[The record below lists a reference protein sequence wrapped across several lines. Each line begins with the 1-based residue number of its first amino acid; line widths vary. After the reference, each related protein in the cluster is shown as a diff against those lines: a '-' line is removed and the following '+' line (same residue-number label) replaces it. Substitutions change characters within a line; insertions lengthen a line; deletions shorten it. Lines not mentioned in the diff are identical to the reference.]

1 MQIDRPKISELLQKL
16 IFITFNL
23 IFFLTP
29 FIFTWMNQELFEF
42 SKMIFVYLMTT
53 LITGL
58 WLFRMVVEQKIIL
71 KRSKFDYFL
80 LAFLASQVISTIFSI
95 HPRTSWLGYYTR
107 FNGGL
112 LSTITYIT
120 LFYAFVS
127 NIKRTQLKAIYSSL
141 FLSALI
147 ISLYAIPEHFAHSP
161 SCWLITHKFDTECWS
176 ANNNPRFRVFAT
188 FGQPNWLAAFLI
200 TIIPLNVDFL
210 LKEKKWRNRLYL
222 FLVLGSSS
230 AALLFTKSRSGLLGL
245 GVALIFYALWKI
257 LASKKERVT
266 NFLKLSGV
274 ALFITIIAIL
284 AGTPFTPKL
293 SDLLHGTTSASEPTT
308 TTEQQTGGTPS
319 EEIRKIVWQG
329 AIKVWQRYPIFG
341 SGVETFAYS
350 YYLDRPLAHN
360 LVSEWDFLYN
370 KAHNELLNFLA
381 NSGLVGLASYLF
393 LFVAIFYFGL
403 KQFLDNK
410 KDSLSLAILAGLLAM
425 FISNFFGFS
434 TVMTNVLLFGL
445 FAVIILNNQ
454 KQNSEEMS
462 NIKKID
468 NKAEI
473 SNIEY
478 FMYALIGLGTIIM
491 ITKVWRIWQ
500 ADYLFTQGQKAFE
513 KGLYPSGLSAIEAAI
528 QKSPKEA
535 FFYDEL
541 AGDYSQLSLVSAN
554 NGQSTAS
561 AQLAQKAIE
570 SNSYALELNPVH
582 LNFYKSQA
590 RIFIRLGQLD
600 SRLYAYAEQAL
611 KKAITLSPTDA
622 KLYYNLALV
631 LEVLG
636 KDDEALKNMEYA
648 VEIKSNYLQ
657 ARDELARMYF
667 GRGELEKAKEQYVYS
682 LEKLAPNDE
691 LVQEKLAI
699 VEASL
704 SAKIKKN

>member
-1 MQIDRPKISELLQKL
+1 MQINRSKISELLQKL
-16 IFITFNL
+16 IFVTFNL
-23 IFFLTP
+23 LFFLTP

-42 SKMIFVYLMTT
+42 SKMLFVYLLTT
-53 LITGL
+53 IIAAL
-58 WLFRMVVEQKIIL
+58 WLTRMVVTQKLIF
-71 KRSKFDYFL
+71 KRSKLDYFL
-80 LAFLASQVISTIFSI
+80 LAFLVSQVISTLFSL
-95 HPRTSWLGYYTR
+95 HPRTSWFGYYTR

-127 NIKRTQLKAIYSSL
+127 NIKKTQLKAIYSSL

-161 SCWLITHKFDTECWS
+161 SCWLITQKFDTNCWS
-176 ANNNPRFRVFAT
+176 DNNNPRFRVFAT

-200 TIIPLNVDFL
+200 TIIPLNIDSFL
-210 LKEKKWRNRLYL
+210 KKKKWLDRLYL
-222 FLVLGSSS
+222 ILVLGASTL
-230 AALLFTKSRSGLLGL
+230 ALLFTKSRSGLLGL
-245 GVALIFYALWKI
+245 GVALVFYAFWKI
-257 LASKKERVT
+257 LLNKKERLN

-274 ALFITIIAIL
+274 ALIILLISL
-284 AGTPFTPKL
+284 FTGTPFTPKL
-293 SDLLHGTTSASEPTT
+293 SDLLQGKTNISEATPVAET
-308 TTEQQTGGTPS
+308 QAGGTPS

-329 AIKVWQRYPIFG
+329 AIKIWQRYPIFG

-381 NSGLVGLASYLF
+381 NSGLVGLVSYLT
-393 LFVAIFYFGL
+393 LFVMIFYLGL
-403 KQFLDNK
+403 KQFLNNK
-410 KDSLSLAILAGLLAM
+410 KDSRSLAILAGLLAM

-434 TVMTNVLLFGL
+434 TVMSNLLLFGL
-445 FAVIILNNQ
+445 FAIVIMNEKNEKNEKLATI
-454 KQNSEEMS
+454 E
-462 NIKKID
+462 NIDKTEKI
-468 NKAEI
+468 N
-473 SNIEY
+473 NIEY
-478 FMYALIGLGTIIM
+478 FLYALIGLGAILTSS
-491 ITKVWRIWQ
+491 KVWHIWQ
-500 ADYLFTQGQKAFE
+500 ADYLFTQGQNTFE
-513 KGLYPSGLSAIEAAI
+513 QGLYPSGLSTIQEAIK
-528 QKSPKEA
+528 KSPKEA

-541 AGDYSQLSLVSAN
+541 AGDLAQWSIVTAK

-590 RIFIRLGQLD
+590 RIYIRLAQLD
-600 SRLYAYAEQAL
+600 SRLYSYAEQAL

-622 KLYYNLALV
+622 KLYYNLGLV

-636 KDDEALKNMEYA
+636 KDEEALQNMEYA
-648 VEIKSNYLQ
+648 IEIKSNYLQ
-657 ARDELARMYF
+657 ARDELARIYF
-667 GRGELEKAKEQYVYS
+667 GQGELEKAKGQYLYS
-682 LEKLAPNDE
+682 LENIAPDDE
-691 LVQEKLAI
+691 LVKEKLAI